1 MRYII
6 MCGGTYHNFKI
17 PKQLTKINGETLIE
31 RTIRLLR
38 ENGVIDIFVST
49 NLDDFDFL
57 DVPILK
63 TKDDFEVGEKIEK
76 GCWLNAYYPIEEPV
90 VYLHGDVYFS
100 EQAIK
105 KIIEAT
111 NQNKNLFICT
121 FDGSDKR
128 FVRDEKNVKGR
139 EPFGYIV
146 CDQKKFRKA
155 VDDLIQMQLNGEFD
169 KGKAPF
175 SWHVYRYLNGM
186 DLCKR
191 ANTYTKINNIFN
203 TDGDYLII
211 NDETM
216 DIDTEKDAKELE
228 ENLKRWYD
236 V

>member
-1 MRYII
+1 MQYII
-6 MCGGTYHNFKI
+6 MCGGKYHYFDK
-17 PKQLTKINGETLIE
+17 PKQLTKINGETLVE

-38 ENGVIDIFVST
+38 DNRITKIFVST

-63 TKDDFEVGEKIEK
+63 RKDDFETGTNIEK
-76 GCWLNAYYPIEEPV
+76 GCWLNAYYPTEEPT

-100 EQAIK
+100 GQAIEQ
-105 KIIEAT
+105 IIEAT
-111 NQNKNLFICT
+111 ELNKNLFICT
-121 FDGSDKR
+121 FDGSDTR
-128 FVRDEKNVKGR
+128 FVRDYKNRKGR

-146 CDQKKFRKA
+146 CDQKKFRRA
-155 VDDLIQMQLNGEFD
+155 VDDLIAMQMNEEFKD
-169 KGKAPF
+169 GLMPI

-191 ANTYTKINNIFN
+191 AKTYTKINNIFN

-211 NDETM
+211 NDETI
-216 DIDTEKDAKELE
+216 DIDTEQDAKELE